1 MLERTRMKVLVVDD
15 QEPVRIA
22 LSLLFELHGLGVI
35 TAATSAAALEAV
47 READVGVVVQDM
59 NFSQNTTSGEEGIA
73 LFREIHAL
81 DADLPVV
88 LMTAWTSLETAVKLV
103 KEGAADYV
111 AKPWDDTKLVLTVQN
126 LLRLRAARAENS
138 RLKHQADRQRLELE
152 RRYDLCGLVYRSA
165 AMHAVVSLATQVAR
179 ADVPVLITG
188 PNGCGKE
195 KLAEIVHANSSRGS
209 GPLVKVNAG
218 AIPENLVEAEL
229 FGAEAG
235 AYTGAT
241 KARAGLFEAAHG
253 GTLFLDEIGTLSLAG
268 QAKLLRVLQN
278 GELQRLG
285 SNTTRKVD
293 VRVVSA
299 TNTDMARAIA
309 AGTFREDLYFRLN
322 VIELRVPPLR
332 ERGDDVRVLAEHFVR
347 LHHAAQG
354 NGRPPPAL
362 SEDAV
367 VALEAHDFP
376 GNVRELENRIQRALL
391 VRSGDVLRAVD
402 LDLGGRTTDSG
413 QPAAA
418 ERAADPLADA
428 ERQVIERAL
437 LEAKGVV
444 SKAAAELG
452 LSRQALYRRME
463 RLGIELE
470 RRPKG

>member
-1 MLERTRMKVLVVDD
+1 MKVLVVDD

-35 TAATSAAALEAV
+35 AVASAADALRAV

-59 NFSQNTTSGEEGIA
+59 NFSLNTTSGDEGIA

-111 AKPWDDTKLVLTVQN
+111 AKPWDDTKLVVTVQN
-126 LLRLRAARAENS
+126 LLRLRAARQENT
-138 RLKHQADRQRLELE
+138 RLRHQADRQRTALSQ
-152 RRYDLCGLVYRSA
+152 RYDLCGLVYQSA
-165 AMHAVVSLATQVAR
+165 GMQTAVSLATQVAR

-188 PNGCGKE
+188 PNGSGKE
-195 KLAEIVHANSSRGS
+195 KLAEIVHANSSRRGQ
-209 GPLVKVNAG
+209 PLLKVNVG
-218 AIPENLVEAEL
+218 ALPDTLLEAEL

-235 AYTGAT
+235 AYTGAQ
-241 KARAGLFEAAHG
+241 KARTGVFEAAHG

-285 SNTTRKVD
+285 SSTTRKVD
-293 VRVVSA
+293 VRVISA
-299 TNTDMARAIA
+299 TNTDMVRAIA
-309 AGTFREDLYFRLN
+309 AGSFREDLYFRLN
-322 VIELRVPPLR
+322 VIEVRVPPLC
-332 ERGDDVRVLAEHFVR
+332 ERSEDIRLLAEHFVR
-347 LHHAAQG
+347 LHHDAKD
-354 NGRPPPAL
+354 GRPLPVL
-362 SEDAV
+362 SEDALA
-367 VALEAHDFP
+367 ALEAHDFP
-376 GNVRELENRIQRALL
+376 GNVRELENRVKRALL
-391 VRSGDVLRAVD
+391 VRSSDLLRAVD
-402 LDLGGRTTDSG
+402 LDLGGGRSSET
-413 QPAAA
+413 PAPPSA
-418 ERAADPLADA
+418 ERDPLSEA
-428 ERQVIERAL
+428 ERQVIETAL
-437 LEAKGVV
+437 VAARGVV

-470 RRPKG
+470 RKPRA